1 MKWPTLCIDGFF
13 EDPDSVI
20 KWANTLEYKKTK
32 GLYPGERTD
41 FINKLD
47 LNFFKRSTKKIV
59 GALYPGEIQNP
70 GIFWQAEQHFQKI
83 NTKEHK
89 LPGFVH
95 QDLFAEFTAIVYLT
109 DEEEAGT
116 SIYKRINEP
125 NPDYDDIKKQG
136 YSTLKYTKEF
146 KKELKRNRD
155 NHQKVLQFAARKNR
169 LVLFDSAQHHGVDHF
184 GSKVKERLTL
194 ITFFTHIWKNNGG
207 LKYHVD
213 ECTRI

>member
-1 MKWPTLCIDGFF
+1 MKWPTLCIDNFF
-13 EDPDSVI
+13 RDVEPVI
-20 KWANTLEYKKTK
+20 KWANTLDYRKT
-32 GLYPGERTD
+32 GGFYPGYRTH
-41 FINKLD
+41 FIHKIDNE
-47 LNFFKRSTKKIV
+47 FFLRSTKKII
-59 GALYPGEIQNP
+59 ASLYPEQIEDDNLSW
-70 GIFWQAEQHFQKI
+70 IAEQHFQKI

-146 KKELKRNRD
+146 KKELKKNRD
-155 NHQKVLQFAARKNR
+155 NHQKVLQFTATKNR
-169 LVLFDSAQHHGVDHF
+169 LVLFDSSHYHGVDNF
-184 GSKVKERLTL
+184 GKKQKERLTL
-194 ITFFTHIWKNNGG
+194 ITFFKKIWKKDSD
-207 LKYHVD
+207 LKNHII